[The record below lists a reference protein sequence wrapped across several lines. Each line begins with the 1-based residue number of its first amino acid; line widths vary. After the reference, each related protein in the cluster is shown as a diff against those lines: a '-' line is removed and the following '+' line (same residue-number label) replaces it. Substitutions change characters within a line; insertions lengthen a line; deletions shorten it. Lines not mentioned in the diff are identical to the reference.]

1 MHQTIRSVFSLDP
14 EKAYLVATPFKKRG
28 KTSLKISDFIF
39 ALSLDLKWGPPEKVR
54 ALLREAEAEGMVKM
68 EGDMVNAIFDA
79 AAVVVPLG
87 FKPSTEEG
95 ILDQGIRLITSH
107 TGMSRKE
114 VIALANEKQDSLK
127 KLVELDGVVLLIAR
141 EMGIDVSELATAAYQ
156 NLLSRGK
163 EETRICERTE
173 S

>member
-1 MHQTIRSVFSLDP
+1 LDR
-14 EKAYLVATPFKKRG
+14 EKAFLVATPFKKRG

-68 EGDMVNAIFDA
+68 EGEMVNAIFDA
-79 AAVVVPLG
+79 AAVDVPLG

-107 TGMSRKE
+107 TGHSRKE

-127 KLVELDGVVLLIAR
+127 KLVELDAVVLLIAK
-141 EMGIDVSELATAAYQ
+141 EMGIDVSELACKAYE
-156 NLLSRGK
+156 NLLARSK
-163 EETRICERTE
+163 EDQST
-173 S
+173 

>member
-1 MHQTIRSVFSLDP
+1 MDR

-54 ALLREAEAEGMVKM
+54 ALLREAEAEGMVRM
-68 EGDMVNAIFDA
+68 EGEMVHATFDA
-79 AAVVVPLG
+79 EAVDVPLG

-95 ILDQGIRLITSH
+95 ILDRSIRLITSQ

-127 KLVELDGVVLLIAR
+127 KLVELDAVVLLVAR
-141 EMGIDVSELATAAYQ
+141 EMGIDVSGLAAEAYE
-156 NLLSRGK
+156 NLRARSQ
-163 EETRICERTE
+163 EEK
-173 S
+173 SA

>member
-1 MHQTIRSVFSLDP
+1 MYQTNRSVFP
-14 EKAYLVATPFKKRG
+14 WTERKPFWWPRPSRSAARQ
-28 KTSLKISDFIF
+28 SLKISDFIF

-68 EGDMVNAIFDA
+68 EGEMVNAIFDA
-79 AAVVVPLG
+79 AAVDVPLG

-127 KLVELDGVVLLIAR
+127 KLVELDAVVLLIAR
-141 EMGIDVSELATAAYQ
+141 EMGIDVSELA
-156 NLLSRGK
+156 
-163 EETRICERTE
+163 C
-173 S
+173 

>member
-1 MHQTIRSVFSLDP
+1 MLDIKIGVSLDH
-14 EKAYLVATPFKKRG
+14 EKAILVATPFKKRG

-54 ALLREAEAEGMVKM
+54 ALLREAESEGMVKM
-68 EGDMVNAIFDA
+68 EGDMVNALFDA
-79 AAVVVPLG
+79 AAVEVPMG

-127 KLVELDGVVLLIAR
+127 RLVELDAVVLLIAK
-141 EMGIDVSELATAAYQ
+141 EMGIDVAELASQAYENLVARCNGEKITKQ
-156 NLLSRGK
+156 N
-163 EETRICERTE
+163 T
-173 S
+173 

>member
-1 MHQTIRSVFSLDP
+1 MHQTINPVFSLDP
-14 EKAYLVATPFKKRG
+14 EKAFLVATPFKKRG

-79 AAVVVPLG
+79 AAVAVPLG

-163 EETRICERTE
+163 VEKSICERTE

>member
-1 MHQTIRSVFSLDP
+1 MDR
-14 EKAYLVATPFKKRG
+14 EKAFLVATPFKKRG

-68 EGDMVNAIFDA
+68 EGEMVNAIFDA
-79 AAVVVPLG
+79 AAVDVPLG

-107 TGMSRKE
+107 TGHSRKE

-127 KLVELDGVVLLIAR
+127 KLVELDAVVLLIAK
-141 EMGIDVSELATAAYQ
+141 EMGIDVSELACKAYE
-156 NLLSRGK
+156 NLLARSK
-163 EETRICERTE
+163 EDQST
-173 S
+173 